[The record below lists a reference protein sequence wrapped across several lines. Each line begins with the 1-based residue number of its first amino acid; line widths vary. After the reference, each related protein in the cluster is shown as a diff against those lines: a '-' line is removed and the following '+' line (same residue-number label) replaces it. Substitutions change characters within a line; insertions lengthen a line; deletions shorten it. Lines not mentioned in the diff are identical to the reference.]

1 MLVEETPLGLSAE
14 QMTKSN
20 PDAVAAFKAEGA
32 AADRARLSAL
42 QSAFPEDAAFALQA
56 FGEGKTVIE
65 AKAARHDQIAPQL
78 KALREE
84 NATLKAAVESG
95 KVNYTYDDSEQA
107 KQQGDKQGGTDA
119 KADELWAKNPKLQAE
134 FGGEKSAFLADFKR
148 HPESY

>member
-56 FGEGKTVIE
+56 FSAGQSVIE
-65 AKAARHDQIAPQL
+65 AKAAKYDELAPQL

-84 NATLKAAVESG
+84 NAALKSTVENG
-95 KVNYTYDDSEQA
+95 KVVYTYDKQEGA
-107 KQQGDKQGGTDA
+107 NQQGADAGDLNA
-119 KADELWAKNPKLQAE
+119 KAEEIWAKNPKLQAE
-134 FGGEKSAFLADFKR
+134 FGGQKSAFLADFKR
-148 HPESY
+148 HPETY